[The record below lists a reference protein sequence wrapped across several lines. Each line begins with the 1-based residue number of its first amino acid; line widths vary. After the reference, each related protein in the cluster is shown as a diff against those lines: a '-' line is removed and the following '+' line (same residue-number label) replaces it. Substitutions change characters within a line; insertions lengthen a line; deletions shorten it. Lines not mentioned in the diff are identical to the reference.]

1 MEKGVI
7 LSSVSSAERES
18 SPETSQEKDFMAD
31 DIADDIFTADDK
43 VSTETSQERDFMA
56 DDIADDIFMADD
68 NTKNIVSNRMVEQER
83 VSRLADDTD
92 DKNFQ
97 STCANRPH
105 RFKIGDLARYG
116 GKSARFP
123 SAIRSKPG
131 SSK

>member
-31 DIADDIFTADDK
+31 DIADDIF
-43 VSTETSQERDFMA
+43 
-56 DDIADDIFMADD
+56 MADD
-68 NTKNIVSNRMVEQER
+68 NTKNMFSNRMVEHER

-92 DKNFQ
+92 DKNSQ
-97 STCANRPH
+97 STCANRPR
-105 RFKIGDLARYG
+105 RFKIGDLVRYSS
-116 GKSARFP
+116 KSARFP
-123 SAIRSKPG
+123 AAIRPKPG